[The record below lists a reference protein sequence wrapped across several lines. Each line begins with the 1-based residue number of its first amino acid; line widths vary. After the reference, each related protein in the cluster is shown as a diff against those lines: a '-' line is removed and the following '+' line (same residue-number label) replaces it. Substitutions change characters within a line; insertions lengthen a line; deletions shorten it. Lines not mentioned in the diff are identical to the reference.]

1 MAAGRRQ
8 PRPGDLIAASW
19 EWLAEAGTI
28 RAGSRRARRF
38 GRFGTGSAIRFPV
51 AALFGERYIHIGVG
65 SVIGPYSSLS
75 AGVGPGDVPQG
86 DPAVVIGDH
95 TVIGKGS
102 DIVGQMSVEIGNDVW
117 TGPYV
122 YITDSNHGYEDV
134 TVPPG
139 KQFAA
144 REPVRIGDGA
154 WLGTGVVVLP
164 GASVGRHAVIGARA
178 VVIGD
183 IPDFSV
189 AVGNPARVVR
199 RYLDGEWRSVD

>member
-1 MAAGRRQ
+1 VSLTSN
-8 PRPGDLIAASW
+8 PRTGDLVAAVW
-19 EWLAEAGTI
+19 DRITEAGTI

-38 GRFGTGSAIRFPV
+38 GRFGAGSAIRFPR
-51 AALFGERYIHIGVG
+51 AALFGERYIHIGEG

-75 AGVGPGDVPQG
+75 AGVGPGDVPPY
-86 DPAVVIGDH
+86 DPAVVIGSH

-102 DIVGQMSVEIGNDVW
+102 DIVGQMQIEIGDDVW

-122 YITDSNHGYEDV
+122 YVTDANHGYEDV
-134 TVPPG
+134 EVPPG

-144 REPVRIGDGA
+144 RQPVRIEDGA

-164 GASVGRHAVIGARA
+164 GATIGRHSVIGARA
-178 VVIGD
+178 VVVGE
-183 IPDFSV
+183 IPAFSV

-199 RYLDGEWRSVD
+199 QYVDGEWRSVD